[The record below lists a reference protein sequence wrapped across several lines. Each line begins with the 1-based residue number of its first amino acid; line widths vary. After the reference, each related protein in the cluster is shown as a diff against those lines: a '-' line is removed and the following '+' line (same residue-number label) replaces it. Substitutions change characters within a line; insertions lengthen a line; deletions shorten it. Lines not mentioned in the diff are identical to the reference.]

1 MTAVAANL
9 TNVMDEIGVRLAT
22 ITGLRV
28 FDFPPKSAQ
37 PPFAFVDMPESITY
51 DNTFQRG
58 SDVTV
63 FKVYVAVGDVVDR
76 SVRDAL
82 ALYAAGVGTKSVKAA
97 VEASAVYTL
106 MVRSADFGH
115 VTLAGGSY
123 AGVIFSV
130 HSAA

>member
-82 ALYAAGVGTKSVKAA
+82 ALYAAGAGTKSIKAA
-97 VEASAVYTL
+97 VEASTVYTL